1 MFPYM
6 EKRALYDEY
15 GEVIRAED
23 YMMLNPYDEPA
34 PVVRK
39 RVSISGTIRVSVLR
53 TNRRTETWPGS
64 QRRARQCTAASSPR
78 GNSVQNHRQEH

>member
-6 EKRALYDEY
+6 EKRALYDDY

-39 RVSISGTIRVSVLR
+39 RVSHV
-53 TNRRTETWPGS
+53 N
-64 QRRARQCTAASSPR
+64 
-78 GNSVQNHRQEH
+78 

>member
-6 EKRALYDEY
+6 EKRALYDDY

-34 PVVRK
+34 PVMRK
-39 RVSISGTIRVSVLR
+39 RVRDINYICTVIDTANRNQVSKWKKSPCKRRHLHHPRKFRPRSLSR
-53 TNRRTETWPGS
+53 TLM
-64 QRRARQCTAASSPR
+64 
-78 GNSVQNHRQEH
+78 